1 MGAASGMAR
10 ALYGENGRQYQRFD
24 SASGRSRRRKA
35 LISRSG
41 AAESASTVAFLRRS
55 IAIRDSRGAAH
66 TWRQSWLAAGL
77 SGSPDQELS
86 EPYRGD
92 RSEVNAAMIGIPG
105 RHRGAGG
112 VHLVRRQRGYV
123 RASLLLTAV
132 LGGVTGW
139 GAGILLT
146 PYKSE
151 EGGPSDLQKILL
163 AGLIGYLIAKFNTL
177 ADLISGLGTGG
188 GVAPVLPHAAVALIL
203 FISAMA
209 PHLCAPHLQ
218 DVAAG
223 ARSGDPCPDGQKPE
237 AGKAGNSRRG
247 GRSPFHA
254 CRSKGLTCQGQR
266 SGERPSGRAKS

>member
-1 MGAASGMAR
+1 MAR
-10 ALYGENGRQYQRFD
+10 SRPVRF
-24 SASGRSRRRKA
+24 
-35 LISRSG
+35 
-41 AAESASTVAFLRRS
+41 
-55 IAIRDSRGAAH
+55 
-66 TWRQSWLAAGL
+66 
-77 SGSPDQELS
+77 PDQELS

-92 RSEVNAAMIGIPG
+92 RSEVSAAMMVFL
-105 RHRGAGG
+105 GAIVALAAFIWFGASADM
-112 VHLVRRQRGYV
+112 

-177 ADLISGLGTGG
+177 ADLISRPRHRRPASLRCCRY
-188 GVAPVLPHAAVALIL
+188 AAVALIL
-203 FISAMA
+203 FICAMA

-223 ARSGDPCPDGQKPE
+223 AGGGDRCARMVRSQKR
-237 AGKAGNSRRG
+237 GKAGNSRRG
-247 GRSPFHA
+247 GRSPFHG
-254 CRSKGLTCQGQR
+254 CRSKGLTGQGQR
-266 SGERPSGRAKS
+266 AAKAERQSPTTLTSRPQGALGSRRFQRDA